1 MDKTSETGANAINE
15 KHRGKLLEH
24 IVRSSPYSIKV
35 LSKKLGISRTT
46 LYNKFQAA
54 QLDYDF
60 LLQVSKIVH
69 YDFKDKLPQFHT
81 QLVVPVPHYSKRDI
95 IIDKKYIQ
103 LLEGYQRLF
112 GFLVKTAHKYG
123 LEYTRNE
130 LDRTSEHI

>member
-1 MDKTSETGANAINE
+1 MDQTLATGESAINE
-15 KHRGKLLEH
+15 KHRGKLLEL
-24 IVRSSPYSIKV
+24 IVRRSPYSIKV

-69 YDFKDKLPQFHT
+69 YDCKAKLPQCHT
-81 QLVVPVPHYSKRDI
+81 QVVVPVSQSNKRDI

-103 LLEGYQRLF
+103 LLDGYQRLF

-123 LEYTRNE
+123 LEYTRKE
-130 LDRTSEHI
+130 LDRTFEHI